1 MVRHGLGQ
9 GAEVEARATAVLKK
23 PEFVVTIDLHAGEA
37 TKDIYTCDFSLD
49 YVKINADYRS

>member
-1 MVRHGLGQ
+1 MVHSGLGQ

-23 PEFVVTIDLHAGEA
+23 TEFVVTIDLHVGEGG
-37 TKDIYTCDFSLD
+37 KDIYTCDFSMD